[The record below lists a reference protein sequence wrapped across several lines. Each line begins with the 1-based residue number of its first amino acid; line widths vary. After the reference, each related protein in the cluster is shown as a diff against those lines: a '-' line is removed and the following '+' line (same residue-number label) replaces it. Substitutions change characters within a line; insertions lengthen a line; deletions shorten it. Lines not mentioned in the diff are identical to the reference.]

1 MKWLRCYVT
10 EQGNE
15 LPSLH
20 LVDRRRSALKLQL
33 PSISRRLYLVNLSA
47 FVVYDL
53 DLESTTLGQDKREQ
67 PQLS

>member
-1 MKWLRCYVT
+1 
-10 EQGNE
+10 
-15 LPSLH
+15 
-20 LVDRRRSALKLQL
+20 
-33 PSISRRLYLVNLSA
+33 VNLSA